1 MRHRRPI
8 STPFPNS
15 YSHPLPEFLYS
26 SATGEI
32 TIKPSYPLNACQ
44 GKSYVLSAIPLRK
57 PRTIVDDATQF
68 LSSAISAPLS
78 LLSGGSSSTATPEQ
92 VSEIDLREDEI
103 VDEDRGLDGEIDDSR
118 EQERKVRVLTVSN
131 KTTDHWDI
139 NESAMRRRRWTVT
152 ALRTADARTGVEV
165 VI

>member
-1 MRHRRPI
+1 M
-8 STPFPNS
+8 
-15 YSHPLPEFLYS
+15 
-26 SATGEI
+26 
-32 TIKPSYPLNACQ
+32 
-44 GKSYVLSAIPLRK
+44 
-57 PRTIVDDATQF
+57 
-68 LSSAISAPLS
+68 
-78 LLSGGSSSTATPEQ
+78 
-92 VSEIDLREDEI
+92 
-103 VDEDRGLDGEIDDSR
+103 DEDRGLDGEIDDSR